1 MAFQSKIL
9 CFVTFRV
16 QDPWATGGT
25 NYYYYYYYC
34 YNIIIIFIIIICV
47 LKLFFTSYPTYEPC
61 LVCYLNNNLLCCF
74 ITFLC
79 VSMWLNVN
87 MNANVNKWKF
97 NNILRPQIPLLG
109 VVYIV
114 LFACYISSQE
124 SEWCRHNRAIG
135 IGDSMAATAMAVPV
149 FESHTKFRVCSSQI
163 GNTSTCLCMV

>member
-25 NYYYYYYYC
+25 NCYYY
-34 YNIIIIFIIIICV
+34 YNIIIIIIIIEITHQTRFIRGIAGEKQ
-47 LKLFFTSYPTYEPC
+47 LQHANILS
-61 LVCYLNNNLLCCF
+61 CCF
-74 ITFLC
+74 VTFLC

-87 MNANVNKWKF
+87 MNANVNKWKY
-97 NNILRPQIPLLG
+97 NNILRPQIAHLG

-124 SEWCRHNRAIG
+124 SDQNGTTGPWETVRLLQPWPYWFLGAKKKQNLPLRQLR
-135 IGDSMAATAMAVPV
+135 
-149 FESHTKFRVCSSQI
+149 
-163 GNTSTCLCMV
+163 